1 MELPDSLFEDSA
13 RRRVA
18 LGLIIAEV
26 VKRQG
31 IKADPQRVRAA
42 VEDLAATYEDPGEVM
57 DYYYGSRD
65 RLAPVESLVL
75 EEQVVDWVLGQ
86 VSVEEEPATFA
97 QITEPAHRG

>member
-1 MELPDSLFEDSA
+1 
-13 RRRVA
+13 
-18 LGLIIAEV
+18 
-26 VKRQG
+26 
-31 IKADPQRVRAA
+31 
-42 VEDLAATYEDPGEVM
+42 M